1 MATTPDIVPELA
13 ELSKPYTLPA
23 SDPYRLQTQMGS
35 GVPGVPTKDA
45 QKIDVKSLGKLGSQ
59 ERLLNIRQQ
68 EVDVGQQE
76 LEAKRQLAES
86 QQKIAEL
93 KSSGQS
99 AITSQEAER
108 AKGIYKS
115 VEDYREKNPAPEL
128 TPTKDNIQSLS
139 TLFGLIGVI
148 GMAMGGAGKQSATA
162 SLNAMGG
169 MMKGWQQ
176 GRADLWKKEVQEFD
190 KNMLSWKA
198 KLDDAIKKAEAA
210 YKILPYNRLE
220 AEAKLND
227 VLTSMGSSLLQQQY
241 KVQGF
246 EPTIKNLQNL
256 GKDAEFAIKEAGVE
270 RRHREDLESRE
281 ALRKATLEA
290 AQGRRD
296 IKSME
301 AIGPALRNIAENYP
315 DGTANQL
322 VGASP
327 DDKRR
332 VQGSYRA
339 IEESENAA
347 DFIAKNRG
355 AVGALAVAKNFLRID
370 AINSINNEDEGAARI
385 AKEAAIDQQIDEG
398 VKKGQI
404 SAQDAQNAKIL
415 QKKLFGLALA
425 DVQSSGQRGSVYLD
439 RQFQNLYDQAS
450 RQDTLLKI
458 IKERAEEN
466 NRNLKPYKL
475 NIERHNNPEL
485 FPLAESKDVNAYIK
499 EKAPAQVE
507 VPEQVLK
514 ALIGKPN
521 GAGAKSGGK
530 IYRIYDGEVKE
541 TQE

>member
-1 MATTPDIVPELA
+1 MAATPNIVPELS

-35 GVPGVPTKDA
+35 GVPGVDT
-45 QKIDVKSLGKLGSQ
+45 QKIDVKALGKVGSQ
-59 ERLLNIRQQ
+59 DRLQNIRQQ
-68 EVDVGQQE
+68 EADLRQQE
-76 LEAKRQLAES
+76 SQAKQRVAEG
-86 QQKIAEL
+86 QQKIAEF
-93 KSSGQS
+93 KTEGQS
-99 AITSQEAER
+99 DITSQEAGR
-108 AKGIYKS
+108 ARGIYQS

-128 TPTKDNIQSLS
+128 TPTKENIQSLS

-148 GMAMGGAGKQSATA
+148 GMAMGGAGKMSATA

-176 GRADLWKKEVQEFD
+176 GRSDLWKKEVQEFD
-190 KNMLSWKA
+190 KSMLSWKA

-210 YKILPYNRLE
+210 YKILPYNRAE
-220 AEAKLND
+220 AESKLNE
-227 VLTSMGSSLLQQQY
+227 VLTSMGSNLLKEQNR
-241 KVQGF
+241 VQGF
-246 EPTIKNLQNL
+246 EPTFKNLESL
-256 GKDAEFAIKEAGVE
+256 AKDAEFAIKESGVE
-270 RRHREDLESRE
+270 RRHREDLASRE
-281 ALRKATLEA
+281 ELRKATLLA

-339 IEESENAA
+339 IEESEQAA
-347 DFIAKNRG
+347 DFIAKNKG

-370 AINSINNEDEGAARI
+370 AINSIKNDDEAAARI

-404 SAQDAQNAKIL
+404 STQDAQNAKIL

-485 FPLAESKDVNAYIK
+485 FPLAESKDVDAYIK
-499 EKAPAQVE
+499 ERAPAQVQIPQP
-507 VPEQVLK
+507 VQDALK
-514 ALIGKPN
+514 GKPDGT
-521 GAGAKSGGK
+521 GARSGGK
-530 IYRIYDGEVKE
+530 TYRIYGGEVRE

>member
-1 MATTPDIVPELA
+1 MAEQKIIPELA

-23 SDPYRLQTQMGS
+23 SDPYSLQTQMGA
-35 GVPGVPTKDA
+35 GVPGVDT
-45 QKIDVKSLGKLGSQ
+45 QKIDVKALGKVGSQ
-59 ERLLNIRQQ
+59 ERLQNIRQQ
-68 EVDVGQQE
+68 EADLRKQE
-76 LEAKRQLAES
+76 LKSKERVSEG
-86 QQKIAEL
+86 QQKIAEF
-93 KSSGQS
+93 KTAGQ
-99 AITSQEAER
+99 ADITSQEAKR
-108 AKGIYKS
+108 AKGIYQS
-115 VEDYREKNPAPEL
+115 VEDFREKNPAPEL
-128 TPTKDNIQSLS
+128 TPTKENIQSLS

-148 GMAMGGAGKQSATA
+148 GMAMGGAGKMSATA

-176 GRADLWKKEVQEFD
+176 GRSDLWKKEVQEFD

-210 YKILPYNRLE
+210 YKILPYNRAE
-220 AEAKLND
+220 AESKLNE
-227 VLTSMGSSLLQQQY
+227 VLTSMGSNLLKEQNR
-241 KVQGF
+241 VQGF
-246 EPTIKNLQNL
+246 EPTFKNLESL
-256 GKDAEFAIKEAGVE
+256 AKDSEFAIKESGVE
-270 RRHREDLESRE
+270 RRHREDIASRE
-281 ALRKATLEA
+281 ELRKATLLA

-296 IKSME
+296 IKSLE

-339 IEESENAA
+339 IEESEQAA

-370 AINSINNEDEGAARI
+370 AINSIKNDDEAVARA
-385 AKEAAIDQQIDEG
+385 AKEAAIDQQIDQAAA
-398 VKKGQI
+398 KGQI

-450 RQDTLLKI
+450 KQDTLLKI

-475 NIERHNNPEL
+475 NIERHSNPEL

-499 EKAPAQVE
+499 ERAPAGAPSVQPTAE
-507 VPEQVLK
+507 HIRILRERQDPQTKAFFDEAYGPGAADKVLW
-514 ALIGKPN
+514 
-521 GAGAKSGGK
+521 S
-530 IYRIYDGEVKE
+530 E
-541 TQE
+541 